1 MCQFP
6 TGQSPT
12 RSSSDRR
19 NYDSRESYQQ
29 TQGLTENKP
38 PLIRK
43 HYVVISRPFAANV
56 VPKLVAMATSLRPSI
71 SVMSSLDSVSPKTHP
86 LESNSMSLAVIQVKL
101 QPIKSHSGCYGN
113 VPQLQGIGSI
123 CILLA
128 DHSNPLHNQSL
139 VTIVDSC

>member
-1 MCQFP
+1 MLPINVSIPNGTVAHPEQFR
-6 TGQSPT
+6 SPQL
-12 RSSSDRR
+12 RFQ
-19 NYDSRESYQQ
+19 RESYQQ

-101 QPIKSHSGCYGN
+101 
-113 VPQLQGIGSI
+113 
-123 CILLA
+123 
-128 DHSNPLHNQSL
+128 
-139 VTIVDSC
+139 